1 MKTGR
6 RKTGDGRRK
15 DGGFSSPFFRL
26 PSARSPVSGLVKL
39 LTLLLIP
46 ALATAQTVYIY
57 TDEDGVT
64 HFTDRKPATEQ
75 EVKVQRAIA
84 EPQGVLDIRQLGPED
99 DPRWVFHNRVQGP
112 IAVRVSFS
120 DSENVVT
127 YPDLPEVFVL
137 PASAERELLTIGPL
151 DERRSWR
158 YRLQTETV
166 LGDPGARHAP
176 DRAYRPPFA
185 PGESFVIG
193 QAFGGEFSHS
203 EPASYHA
210 VDISMPIG
218 TPIHAAREG
227 VVMDQ
232 ARWFHGAGS
241 NRDYHGQR
249 ANFIRILHDDGTMA
263 VYAHL
268 DYDGVRVQPGQRV
281 RRGQLIGKSGNTGF
295 STGPHLHFVIQ
306 KNRDMALVSVPFE
319 FESDNGPLTPH
330 QGMRLEAP

>member
-1 MKTGR
+1 M
-6 RKTGDGRRK
+6 
-15 DGGFSSPFFRL
+15 
-26 PSARSPVSGLVKL
+26 GLASIPL
-39 LTLLLIP
+39 LAP
-46 ALATAQTVYIY
+46 AQTIYIY

-84 EPQGVLDIRQLGPED
+84 EPEGVLSIRQLGPD
-99 DPRWVFHNRVQGP
+99 NDPRWVFHNRAQGP
-112 IAVRVSFS
+112 VAVRVSFARA
-120 DSENVVT
+120 ENVVS
-127 YPDLPEVFVL
+127 YPELPEVFVL
-137 PASAERELLTIGPL
+137 PGATEQELLTIGPL

-166 LGDPGARHAP
+166 LGDPAARHTP
-176 DRAYRPPFA
+176 SRPYRPPFA
-185 PGESFVIG
+185 SGESFVIG
-193 QAFGGEFSHS
+193 QAFGGDFSHT

-210 VDISMPIG
+210 VDISMPVG

-232 ARWFHGAGS
+232 ARWFHGAGT

-268 DYDGVRVQPGQRV
+268 DYDGIRVFTGQRV

-295 STGPHLHFVIQ
+295 TTGPHLHFAIQ
-306 KNRDMALVSVPFE
+306 KNRDMALVSVPFQ
-319 FESDNGPLTPH
+319 FEDADNGARTPRR
-330 QGMRLEAP
+330 GMRLKAQD